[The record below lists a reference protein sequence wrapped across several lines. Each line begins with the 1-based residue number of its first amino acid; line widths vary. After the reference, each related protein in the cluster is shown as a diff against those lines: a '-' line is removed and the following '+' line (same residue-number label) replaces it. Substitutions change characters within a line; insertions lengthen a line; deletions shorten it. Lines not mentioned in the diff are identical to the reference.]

1 MTAED
6 WFSRRA
12 LGNLALL
19 AATLLVFFL
28 CWMLIR
34 PFVAVITW
42 ALALAVFARPAFLIL
57 RKRLRSAGAAAAITV
72 LLSGVIILGPG
83 VLLVNQLVREA
94 VQASEAVRDAIE
106 AGRLQE
112 YLESV
117 PRVKA
122 ITDRLLAEVDL
133 RSEARR
139 VAGTLTTG
147 VRSVLV
153 GSTYFV
159 SQFFLTLFA
168 LFFVLR
174 DFEEMH
180 RGFRS
185 LMPLTDHE
193 MEVLLDKLS
202 NTIYATIYGKFAAA
216 MSQGALGTLIFVM
229 LGLPAPL
236 LWGSAMALLALV
248 PMAGPAIVWVP
259 ATLILL
265 AQGAW
270 VKAIIMAAWGVLAI
284 GLVDNFV
291 YPMIVGGRLQLHTLL
306 AFVATFGGL
315 LAFGLSG
322 LVLGPIVLALT
333 LALLQIWRDRTAGPA
348 TGAGQV
354 S

>member
-12 LGNLALL
+12 LGNFALL

-57 RKRLRSAGAAAAITV
+57 SKRLRSAGAAAAITV
-72 LLSGVIILGPG
+72 VLSGVIILGPG

-94 VQASEAVRDAIE
+94 VQASESIRDAIE

-180 RGFRS
+180 HGFRS

-348 TGAGQV
+348 SAGALI
-354 S
+354 

>member
-19 AATLLVFFL
+19 GATLLVFYF
-28 CWMLIR
+28 CWMLVR

-42 ALALAVFARPAFLIL
+42 ALALAVFARPAFSAL
-57 RKRLRSAGAAAAITV
+57 RRRLRNPSAAAALTV
-72 LLSGVIILGPG
+72 VFAALIILGPG
-83 VLLVNQLVREA
+83 ALLVNQVVREA
-94 VQASEAVRDAIE
+94 VE
-106 AGRLQE
+106 AGNAIRDGIEDGRVQE
-112 YLESV
+112 YLEGS
-117 PRVKA
+117 PRLKGLV
-122 ITDRLLAEVDL
+122 DRLLAEVDL

-139 VAGTLTTG
+139 VAGVLTTG

-153 GSTYFV
+153 GSTYFL

-180 RGFRS
+180 WGFRS
-185 LMPLTDHE
+185 LMPLTDRE
-193 MEVLLDKLS
+193 MELLLDKLS

-216 MSQGALGTLIFVM
+216 VSQGLLGGLIFVV
-229 LGLPAPL
+229 LGLQAPL

-259 ATLILL
+259 TTIILL
-265 AQGAW
+265 VQGAW
-270 VKAIIMAAWGVLAI
+270 IKAIVLAAWGLLAI

-306 AFVATFGGL
+306 AFLATFGGL
-315 LAFGLSG
+315 IAFGLSG

-333 LALLQIWRDRTAGPA
+333 LALIQIWRERTAGPTTA
-348 TGAGQV
+348 PPLV

>member
-72 LLSGVIILGPG
+72 VLSGVIILGPG

-180 RGFRS
+180 RGFRN

-348 TGAGQV
+348 TEAGPV